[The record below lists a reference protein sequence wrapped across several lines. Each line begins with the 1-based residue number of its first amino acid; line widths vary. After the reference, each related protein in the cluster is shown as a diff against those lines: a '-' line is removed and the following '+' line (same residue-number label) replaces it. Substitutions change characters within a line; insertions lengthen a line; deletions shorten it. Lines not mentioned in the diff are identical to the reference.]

1 MLPIYMMP
9 KTLTPRCE
17 YSLDYVG
24 TTVLTTGTG
33 VGTP

>member
-9 KTLTPRCE
+9 KMLTPRCAF
-17 YSLDYVG
+17 SLDYVG
-24 TTVLTTGTG
+24 TSVLTTGTG